1 MDLIATLSH
10 ETNLSF
16 RRIDKT
22 DYRFDP
28 EQIAMNSDFE

>member
-16 RRIDKT
+16 RRIDT
-22 DYRFDP
+22 AGYRFDP
-28 EQIAMNSDFE
+28 EQIARNSDFE